1 MVSKNGRPAA
11 AGHMHETASA
21 LDPDTFFRRPDAC
34 PLEFSQ
40 DGLDLVPMSRE
51 TYQQSLFMDR
61 GRIIPAAR
69 RGWHLPLP
77 GLLDEFERRRVAQRP
92 INFIFHIAH
101 CGSTLL
107 ARAMDVPARTLVL
120 REPFPLRQLGAEAA
134 ATPSGPRDP
143 AIWRRC
149 LALTGALLGRRY
161 DPDEAVIVKA
171 NVPVNFM
178 LGPLMGLH
186 PESRGVLL
194 YADLERYVMSV
205 LKTPMHRR
213 WVGNVSAQIA
223 GGIRAT
229 KELAAADQA
238 SLTTAERAA
247 CLWAVQMLRFR
258 AALAGNETLRS
269 LDCEALFASPEQTLG
284 RCFDHFGLALPAAA
298 IEAIANGELFR
309 RHAKDPRRAYDRGQ
323 RDREFEHLRT
333 ELDGDLEQARSWI
346 QQTGLGDLV
355 MPTDSAV

>member
-1 MVSKNGRPAA
+1 MN
-11 AGHMHETASA
+11 ETASA
-21 LDPDTFFRRPDAC
+21 LDPDTLFRRPDAC

-69 RGWHLPLP
+69 RGWRLPLP

-134 ATPSGPRDP
+134 ATRSGPRNP

-149 LALTGALLGRRY
+149 LALTGALMGRRY
-161 DPDEAVIVKA
+161 AREEAVIVKA

-178 LGPLMGLH
+178 LGPLLDLH
-186 PESRGVLL
+186 SESRGVLL
-194 YADLERYVMSV
+194 YAGLERYVLSI
-205 LKTPMHRR
+205 LKTPMHRH
-213 WVGNVSAQIA
+213 WVDNVSAQLN
-223 GGIRAT
+223 GGIKAT
-229 KELAAADQA
+229 PELATEDPA

-258 AALAGNETLRS
+258 AALAERQTLCS
-269 LDCEALFASPEQTLG
+269 LDCEVLFAKPAETLR
-284 RCFDHFGLALPAAA
+284 RCFDHFGVALPAAD
-298 IEAIANGELFR
+298 IEAIVTGELFR
-309 RHAKDPRRAYDRGQ
+309 RHAKNPRRAYDRAQ
-323 RDREFEHLRT
+323 REQDLEQLRT
-333 ELDGDLEQARSWI
+333 DLAADLDQARSWI
-346 QQTGLGDLV
+346 ERAGLGELA
-355 MPTDSAV
+355 MPTGSAV